1 MVTAD
6 DTVAS
11 TVADTSITT
20 TATATTTST
29 STDFSATTPTITEVQ
44 SPTITVTPAPDNNNN
59 SSSISSNDKSNNSN
73 GDEDSLEMTD
83 IDLIR
88 TLFSPHR
95 KQQHHQ
101 DQFQAEEKEEEE
113 EEMVAE
119 HGKIESVQLR
129 PHVHEHHHVEL
140 EEEEEHNLSL
150 SPFSRT
156 KLLQSGPNTP
166 ALQHMFSSSLFR
178 SPPLT
183 SISSGSSASRL
194 FHLDHS
200 RGGGDDEENDDDVS
214 LLYTETVRRTLERK
228 ERVILDL
235 QSQLTLLQQ
244 DREQDAE
251 KHRRE
256 MALMR
261 SQMAHRE
268 EEMTRMRRQLL
279 EMQHKHE
286 MQLEQAGRAHEEVL
300 AEERQMNTER
310 TTALRDRLQ
319 QLTQELEQQK
329 RRDKEH
335 QLQMHRSQQ
344 QAELQTEEHK
354 REQQEKQQA
363 HEQLL
368 ATLEQQYTEQLE
380 GETMRLQR
388 EHAQRMRDQAD
399 TLHEEQQQQ
408 RQKAESE
415 HRAQIS
421 QLEERIHELQ
431 MRTSILPELERQAA
445 QHTLLKQEH
454 SSTKQR
460 LHVITQQMQQL
471 EQQMHHSQEQSEQM
485 EEMTAHMAQHNALL
499 QQQLDKARQRAA
511 QLEERTHNVELLQGE
526 LAHLKGTVLP
536 EQKARYDGL
545 SQKMRAQ
552 QDSTRDKFSR
562 LSRDLHTI
570 LSMMM
575 MVTTNSDRI
584 RDEEHDE
591 NESESENHEDRQ
603 STDASLISLDESAL
617 FDPSDTPLFI
627 LLDNEDNGINRND
640 VDVDDQ
646 NSIDYEPS
654 GDDEGRHIHPGANSN
669 TVNNSNSSSS
679 LVYQLYH
686 QTRYLVTDISS
697 LRQHLRRLDS
707 EHTTTEQ
714 ARLSSESVAQALQEQ
729 LVEQRG
735 QCSDYQRTIL
745 HLEDQAAQLQQTVEN
760 ARAETRDALSQLQ
773 RQHHTVQHFHTLVM
787 RLLKNDTSDA
797 EEDGDSA
804 TAVSAV
810 NKKIH
815 FHPHPE
821 EEGDEDESKNNNTFE
836 SLIHEMTSL
845 VQRHHRLYKECLRRG
860 KILGEQLRDTQ
871 KQLEN
876 TRHQLHSAREGME
889 RQRAEQERLRLEVL
903 EQQSQTHEQQM
914 DSTVRQHTQQLQK
927 LDQRYSELQ
936 SAARDLS
943 LRHRKLSMSH
953 ELLEREVRELSDER
967 HALVNGIRLLVR
979 GIRPMRQHIQDLRM
993 QKHLLSDMCHR
1004 TQEQLHQLHRTVDK
1018 YCNRVLP
1025 QQQGD
1030 ANSHHRISLRAVVI
1044 AVLAHNRMLR
1054 LVRSCGGR
1062 DHDNPNQG
1070 AAVAAT
1076 VSLQHGQ
1083 ERIHLLSM
1091 GHDSSLQRHMQH
1103 DTVPLHLLTDDV
1115 VRSDDP
1121 HTVVPCFLQLC
1132 SLFDPRT
1139 TQQIM
1144 SGSIGIVNRDDGDGG
1159 HDGGISG
1166 TLMMHALRQ
1175 GLQRMRSLIGSSG
1188 TGRGGKNRGNME
1200 DPTRR
1205 ARHRLRAWR
1214 QYCTDLQHRH
1224 TQQQRRVGELQREME
1239 QVNSSHTDV
1248 VQLLERR
1255 GQLVEYMEDR
1265 IRTLEA
1271 EGLRTVPTEKHTKL
1285 YNDLT
1290 ETRRQMDVMKREL
1303 TDAKRLSSKW
1313 SSELEE
1319 ASAKLRRQ
1327 QRRISELEDD
1337 VKTCKEVELVEA
1349 TAQLRRERDRT
1360 VKLQQENRKF
1370 RFLVQEMQ
1378 SRLFIENGSDRTEQD
1393 EAVAP
1398 QVEEESTFNGRLQ
1411 HLDTTDSAVH
1421 VQDRKK
1427 ETEQTRVSDLLV
1439 EEIERDIEM
1448 ARAELLELKNAQPHT
1463 Y

>member
-1 MVTAD
+1 MATAD
-6 DTVAS
+6 DTTAS

-20 TATATTTST
+20 T
-29 STDFSATTPTITEVQ
+29 SADSNTVVTTEVQ
-44 SPTITVTPAPDNNNN
+44 SPTITVTPASDDN
-59 SSSISSNDKSNNSN
+59 SSASSNDRSSNSD
-73 GDEDSLEMTD
+73 GDENSLEMTD
-83 IDLIR
+83 IELIR
-88 TLFSPHR
+88 TLFSPHK
-95 KQQHHQ
+95 KQHHHQ
-101 DQFQAEEKEEEE
+101 DQLHKEEEE
-113 EEMVAE
+113 MMAIMKE
-119 HGKIESVQLR
+119 HEKIESVQFIS
-129 PHVHEHHHVEL
+129 HHHVEQ

-166 ALQHMFSSSLFR
+166 VSQHMFSSSLFR

-183 SISSGSSASRL
+183 NISSGSSASRL
-194 FHLDHS
+194 HYQLDHS
-200 RGGGDDEENDDDVS
+200 RSVGDDEDNDDDVS

-261 SQMAHRE
+261 GQMAHRE

-300 AEERQMNTER
+300 AEERKMNTER

-319 QLTQELEQQK
+319 QLIQELEQQR

-335 QLQMHRSQQ
+335 QLQLHRSQQ
-344 QAELQTEEHK
+344 QAELQAEEHK

-368 ATLEQQYTEQLE
+368 KALEEQYTEQLAT
-380 GETMRLQR
+380 ETERLQR
-388 EHAQRMRDQAD
+388 EHAQHMRDQAD
-399 TLHEEQQQQ
+399 TLHAEHQQQ

-415 HRAQIS
+415 HRTQIS

-431 MRTSILPELERQAA
+431 MRTSILPELERQTA
-445 QHTLLKQEH
+445 QYTLLKQEH

-460 LHVITQQMQQL
+460 LHVITQQMQQV
-471 EQQMHHSQEQSEQM
+471 EQQMHHSREQSEQM

-499 QQQLDKARQRAA
+499 QQQLDKARQRAT
-511 QLEERTHNVELLQGE
+511 QLEERTHNAELLQGE

-536 EQKARYDGL
+536 EQKARYDDL
-545 SQKMRAQ
+545 SQQMRAQ
-552 QDSTRDKFSR
+552 QEATKDKFSR

-575 MVTTNSDRI
+575 MVTINPDRI
-584 RDEEHDE
+584 RDEDE
-591 NESESENHEDRQ
+591 NEDENEDRQ
-603 STDASLISLDESAL
+603 SADASLISLDESAL
-617 FDPSDTPLFI
+617 FDPSDTPLFV
-627 LLDNEDNGINRND
+627 LLDNEDNGLSRNN

-646 NSIDYEPS
+646 NSVVHDPS
-654 GDDEGRHIHPGANSN
+654 GDDDNGQYIQSGTN
-669 TVNNSNSSSS
+669 TNTTNNSSNSSS

-686 QTRYLVTDISS
+686 QTRYLVADVSS
-697 LRQHLRRLDS
+697 LRQHLHRLDS
-707 EHTTTEQ
+707 ENATSEQ
-714 ARLSSESVAQALQEQ
+714 ARLSSESTAQALQEQ
-729 LVEQRG
+729 LLEQRG

-745 HLEDQAAQLQQTVEN
+745 RLEDQAAQLQQMVEN
-760 ARAETRDALSQLQ
+760 AKEETRDALSQLQ
-773 RQHHTVQHFHTLVM
+773 RQHHTVQQFHTLVM
-787 RLLKNDTSDA
+787 RLLKNDTSDVEEDEDYA
-797 EEDGDSA
+797 AAVSIISKQTHLHSNPEEEDG
-804 TAVSAV
+804 
-810 NKKIH
+810 
-815 FHPHPE
+815 E
-821 EEGDEDESKNNNTFE
+821 ERKNNNMFE

-845 VQRHHRLYKECLRRG
+845 VQRHHRLHTECLRRG
-860 KILGEQLRDTQ
+860 KILDEQLQDTQ

-876 TRHQLHSAREGME
+876 TRRQLHSAREGME

-914 DSTVRQHTQQLQK
+914 DTTVRQHTQQLQK

-993 QKHLLSDMCHR
+993 QKHLLADMCHR
-1004 TQEQLHQLHRTVDK
+1004 TKEQLHQLHRTVDK

-1025 QQQGD
+1025 QQQQGD
-1030 ANSHHRISLRAVVI
+1030 TNSHHRISLRAVVI
-1044 AVLAHNRMLR
+1044 AVVAHNRMLR
-1054 LVRSCGGR
+1054 LVRSCGSR
-1062 DHDNPNQG
+1062 DHNNANQG
-1070 AAVAAT
+1070 TVIAAT
-1076 VSLQHGQ
+1076 ISLQHGQ

-1115 VRSDDP
+1115 VQSDDP

-1144 SGSIGIVNRDDGDGG
+1144 SGSIGIGIRDDGDGG

-1175 GLQRMRSLIGSSG
+1175 GLQRMKSLIGGSG
-1188 TGRGGKNRGNME
+1188 TGRERKSRDNME

-1205 ARHRLRAWR
+1205 ARHKLRAWR

-1239 QVNSSHTDV
+1239 QMNSSHADV

-1285 YNDLT
+1285 HNEMT
-1290 ETRRQMDVMKREL
+1290 EAKRQIEAIKREL

-1319 ASAKLRRQ
+1319 TSAKVRRQ
-1327 QRRISELEDD
+1327 QRRISELEDE
-1337 VKTCKEVELVEA
+1337 VKICKEVELVEA

-1378 SRLFIENGSDRTEQD
+1378 NRLFIENGGDRTEQNEVD
-1393 EAVAP
+1393 VQQIEDAT
-1398 QVEEESTFNGRLQ
+1398 ESTSNDRAQRL
-1411 HLDTTDSAVH
+1411 DNTEIAGY
-1421 VQDRKK
+1421 VQERKK
-1427 ETEQTRVSDLLV
+1427 GAEQTRVSDLLV